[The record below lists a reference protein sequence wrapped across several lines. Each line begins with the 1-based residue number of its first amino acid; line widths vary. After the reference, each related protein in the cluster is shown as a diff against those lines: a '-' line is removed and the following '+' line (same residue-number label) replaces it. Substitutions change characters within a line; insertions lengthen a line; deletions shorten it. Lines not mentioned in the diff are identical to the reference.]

1 MCDSVK
7 QEKNNNNNKKKKRE
21 KRHKQNKN
29 KGKGGNCKREIDRA
43 KGEEEKIKMGR
54 RLVAEEI
61 SVRGSGRR
69 LV

>member
-1 MCDSVK
+1 MCDGVK
-7 QEKNNNNNKKKKRE
+7 QEKKIIIIKKKRE
-21 KRHKQNKN
+21 KKDKQNKN

-43 KGEEEKIKMGR
+43 KGEEEKIGMGR
-54 RLVAEEI
+54 RLAAEEI